1 MPFEEQLLKQP
12 FKSSVCV
19 DNIDNSR
26 VIFVVKFEP
35 NKLSIR
41 EAKIETLLIGILVDA
56 NILFVVLIDEIELFI
71 NTVCPVCTTVVLF
84 VDMYGVVVVAVDD
97 FKIAPE
103 QLTIACQYKKIETW
117 KFYGKNNG
125 N

>member
-1 MPFEEQLLKQP
+1 MVAALLLLLKWQMPFEEQLLKHP

-26 VIFVVKFEP
+26 VIFELKFEP

-41 EAKIETLLIGILVDA
+41 EAKRETLLKGILVVDV

-71 NTVCPVCTTVVLF
+71 NNECPSVVLF
-84 VDMYGVVVVAVDD
+84 VDMFGVVVVVDDVVDD
-97 FKIAPE
+97 FKIASE
-103 QLTIACQYKKIETW
+103 QLTIACQ
-117 KFYGKNNG
+117 N
-125 N
+125 

>member
-1 MPFEEQLLKQP
+1 MPFEEQLLKHP

-26 VIFVVKFEP
+26 VTFVVKFEP

-41 EAKIETLLIGILVDA
+41 EAKSETLLKGILVVDA

-84 VDMYGVVVVAVDD
+84 VDMYGVVDE
-97 FKIAPE
+97 FRIATE
-103 QLTIACQYKKIETW
+103 QLAIAYQYK
-117 KFYGKNNG
+117 
-125 N
+125 

>member
-1 MPFEEQLLKQP
+1 MPFEEQLLKHP
-12 FKSSVCV
+12 FKSLVCV

-41 EAKIETLLIGILVDA
+41 EAKSETLLKGILVVDA

-71 NTVCPVCTTVVLF
+71 NTVCPTTVVLF
-84 VDMYGVVVVAVDD
+84 VDMYGVVVVDE
-97 FKIAPE
+97 FRIATE
-103 QLTIACQYKKIETW
+103 QLAIAFKYK
-117 KFYGKNNG
+117 
-125 N
+125 